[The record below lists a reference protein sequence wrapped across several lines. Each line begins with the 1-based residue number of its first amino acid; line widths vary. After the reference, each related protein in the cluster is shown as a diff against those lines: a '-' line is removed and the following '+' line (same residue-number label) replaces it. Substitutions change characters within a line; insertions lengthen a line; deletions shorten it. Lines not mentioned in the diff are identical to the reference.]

1 LQTIKKKI
9 WDEDRTGIL
18 TFSEKLYKGQVAGL
32 ELNILKTVEDI
43 KNQNI
48 QLSNP
53 QKRIDT
59 TKDKFIVRV
68 GEKILNRDHMSDVF
82 NIIYNVDKNDKVE
95 TIEYEIKEAVV
106 NEIKEKYFGK
116 KLIITNRHDWTTEEI
131 LQTYFDQ
138 DAIEGIFKDSKEE
151 EFIGFT
157 PQFHWTDQK
166 MIVNMF
172 CSTLGLQLLGV
183 LNKELSNKGIK
194 ITNKKLMATT
204 ERIREAWIKEKI
216 ATR

>member
-1 LQTIKKKI
+1 M
-9 WDEDRTGIL
+9 
-18 TFSEKLYKGQVAGL
+18 

-68 GEKILNRDHMSDVF
+68 GEKILYRDHMSDVF
-82 NIIYNVDKNDKVE
+82 NIIYNVDENDKVE
-95 TIEYEIKEAVV
+95 TIEYVIKEEVV
-106 NEIKEKYFGK
+106 SEIKEKYFGK

-183 LNKELSNKGIK
+183 LNKELSDKGIK

-204 ERIREAWIKEKI
+204 ERIREVWIKENNSNNIIKQLEEMDELEEKVWDAI
-216 ATR
+216 KSI